1 MNFPLRVILALIV
14 IAAFHGIAVWGLV
27 ALLRAKRLTAG
38 QRIAGIGAIVLIMAL
53 LIAWVIFLWPVY
65 WD

>member
-1 MNFPLRVILALIV
+1 VILALVVIV
-14 IAAFHGIAVWGLV
+14 AFHGIAVWGIV

-38 QRIAGIGAIVLIMAL
+38 RRMVGISGIVLIMAL
-53 LIAWVIFLWPVY
+53 LIGWVVFLWPVY

>member
-1 MNFPLRVILALIV
+1 MNFPLRVILALVVIV
-14 IAAFHGIAVWGLV
+14 AFHGIAVWGIV

-38 QRIAGIGAIVLIMAL
+38 RRMAGISGIVLIMAL
-53 LIAWVIFLWPVY
+53 LIGWVVFLWPVY